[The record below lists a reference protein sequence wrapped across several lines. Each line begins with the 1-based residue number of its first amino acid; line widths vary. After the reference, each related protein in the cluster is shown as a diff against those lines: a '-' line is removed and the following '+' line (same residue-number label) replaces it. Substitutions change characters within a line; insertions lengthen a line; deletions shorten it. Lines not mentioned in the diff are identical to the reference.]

1 MPLMLVV
8 VYADH
13 YSKKVKIMKAAVI
26 TKYGGPEVLQVQE
39 VATPT
44 PKENELLIKVRAS
57 SITTAESMMR
67 SGTPKMARLF
77 LGLNKPKNNIAG
89 ACFAGVVAAKG
100 SNVEGYEI
108 GDAVYGEAGMTFGT
122 NAEYVTV
129 STDGVVLPMPDH
141 LSFEEAAIMCDGPL
155 TSLNFLKN
163 IGQVKTGQKVLINGA
178 SGSLGV
184 AAVQLAKYMG
194 AEVTGVCSGKNVELV
209 KSLGADH
216 VIDYKKEDFTKLGK
230 KYDVI
235 YDTIGKRKFSDVKPV
250 LTDNG
255 IFLSPVLNSNV
266 LLPMLGNKF
275 RSKKAKFDATGMNDA
290 KKLSKM
296 LRELTDMLGKQD
308 YNFVIEKRFALED
321 IVAAHQLID
330 SGRKRGNIV
339 LSI

>member
-1 MPLMLVV
+1 MKAVV
-8 VYADH
+8 V
-13 YSKKVKIMKAAVI
+13 

-44 PKENELLIKVRAS
+44 PKENELLIKVHAACISRAG
-57 SITTAESMMR
+57 AMMR
-67 SGTPKMARLF
+67 SGTPRMARLF
-77 LGLNKPKNNIAG
+77 LGLNKPKNDIPG
-89 ACFAGVVAAKG
+89 ACFAGVVAAMG

-108 GDAVYGEAGMTFGT
+108 GDAVFGEAGITFGT
-122 NAEYVTV
+122 NAEYVAV
-129 STDGVVLPMPDH
+129 KADGIVLPMPDH

-163 IGQVKTGQKVLINGA
+163 LGQVKPGQKVLINGA

-194 AEVTGVCSGKNVELV
+194 AEVTGVCSGKNAELV

-216 VIDYKKEDFTKLGK
+216 VIDYTKEDFTTLDK

-235 YDTIGKRKFSDVKPV
+235 YDTLGIRKFSDAKPV

-255 IFLSPVLNSNV
+255 IFMSPVLNGNI

-275 RSKKAKFDATGMNDA
+275 RSKKAKFDATGMNPV
-290 KKLSKM
+290 KKLSEM
-296 LRELTDMLGKQD
+296 LQDVTEFISNKD
-308 YNFVIEKRFALED
+308 YNFVIERRYGMDE
-321 IVAAHQLID
+321 IVEAHRLVD
-330 SGRKRGNIV
+330 TGRKRGNIV